1 MTEWWQT
8 FSAKWSWGDPMLLVG
23 LVTIVVTALI
33 PVAVWWLG
41 AKQARRD
48 GVLNELQTETLARQ
62 EQIFRRQRRDALL
75 EIVDRSSDATHLGL
89 LWREV
94 REYDGED
101 RDLLL
106 AVFRTSVALAL
117 PGTSTGVKVRDDLT
131 DTVVSHYVGGLER
144 RYTEGARGFH
154 PYPGLLDFMVAA
166 TNQGAKIEMSKIVA
180 LVTGPTTENQ
190 RPSHGFYRDLVNA
203 FPGSASGLLHAVES
217 IDSRSSGG
225 LRLNV
230 LTGTLLAVKDVEI
243 GRSGRGSKLH
253 AHAFE
258 ELRYTVPE
266 ALAFV
271 LHRDNLRSFDRWS
284 LAGSTEPVS
293 ATVAW
298 LIRAVGWL
306 ADTDNHLAMRMVQ
319 NLAPAI
325 ESIPAADRGWGI
337 DDRDVRQGF
346 EWIKQKQPALWET
359 YGASLESAATSIGPW
374 KADEHDNE

>member
-1 MTEWWQT
+1 MTEWWQD
-8 FSAKWSWGDPMLLVG
+8 FSAKWSWDDPMLLVG

-33 PVAVWWLG
+33 PVALWWLG
-41 AKQARRD
+41 AKQAKRD
-48 GVLNELQTETLARQ
+48 GVLNELKTETLARQ
-62 EQIFRRQRRDALL
+62 EQISRRQRRDALL
-75 EIVDRSSDATHLGL
+75 EIVDRSADATHLGL

-94 REYDGED
+94 REYEGED

-106 AVFRTSVALAL
+106 ARFRTNVALAL

-144 RYTEGARGFH
+144 RYAEGARGFH
-154 PYPGLLDFMVAA
+154 SYPGLLDFMVAA
-166 TNQGAKIEMSKIVA
+166 TNQGAKIETSKIVA
-180 LVTGPTTENQ
+180 LVTGPTAENQ
-190 RPSHGFYRDLVNA
+190 RPGHGFYRDLVSVLPRA
-203 FPGSASGLLHAVES
+203 ASGLLHAVEG
-217 IDSRSSGG
+217 IDPRSSGG

-243 GRSGRGSKLH
+243 GRSGGASRLH
-253 AHAFE
+253 ANAVE
-258 ELRYTVPE
+258 ELRDAVPE
-266 ALAFV
+266 ALAFL

-284 LAGSTEPVS
+284 LEGSTEPVS

-306 ADTDNHLAMRMVQ
+306 ADTDSHLAMRMVQ
-319 NLAPAI
+319 NLASAI

-346 EWIKQKQPALWET
+346 EWIRAKQPALWET
-359 YGASLESAATSIGPW
+359 YGASLESAATIIGQW
-374 KADEHDNE
+374 KAEEHGND